1 MPRKYESTTEE
12 YSNEPTEFDKKCAEL
27 INLFNLSRPS
37 LDDFRGRRNY
47 DDAQIDRDENV
58 VWLKQRGREERIGEY
73 NATDQDKV
81 LESIIYHMGAGHQ
94 LFAQE
99 TYTEPGSEYDD
110 EFKGADVIFGIPQ
123 KNGERDVIF
132 NVDACTA
139 IRADAVYEKFKK
151 RDMHEKPDSPLC
163 NQIVYFAHGRTH
175 TRISPSPNYI
185 VGSMPAHVSKVA
197 EGFDL
202 SNIDNP
208 SSEASEEF
216 RLKILAEIYAQS
228 ATGVMACD
236 NIAKPT
242 DFTKKARK
250 AHLTAKRA
258 SALAIC
264 QSCGIDPR
272 AKDAFNQ
279 VAQKVNALRS
289 QYSRGDDTFR
299 HIMNESYHRY
309 ATERRK
315 KMAQATANVGTKLSS
330 SPSPAMA

>member
-1 MPRKYESTTEE
+1 
-12 YSNEPTEFDKKCAEL
+12 
-27 INLFNLSRPS
+27 
-37 LDDFRGRRNY
+37 
-47 DDAQIDRDENV
+47 
-58 VWLKQRGREERIGEY
+58 
-73 NATDQDKV
+73 
-81 LESIIYHMGAGHQ
+81 
-94 LFAQE
+94 
-99 TYTEPGSEYDD
+99 
-110 EFKGADVIFGIPQ
+110 
-123 KNGERDVIF
+123 
-132 NVDACTA
+132 
-139 IRADAVYEKFKK
+139 
-151 RDMHEKPDSPLC
+151 
-163 NQIVYFAHGRTH
+163 
-175 TRISPSPNYI
+175 
-185 VGSMPAHVSKVA
+185 MPAHVSKVA

-272 AKDAFNQ
+272 AKDAFSQ
-279 VAQKVNALRS
+279 VAQQVNALKS

-299 HIMNESYHRY
+299 HIMDESYRRY